1 MHDCSM
7 ECVIENKT
15 SLLKNQEFHNMC
27 SSLDITKLMKIKWI
41 GRARSAVQI
50 GDDRCSY
57 EISD

>member
-1 MHDCSM
+1 M